1 MSQYNPPNLP
11 SEKGGD
17 LGSAAEAAST
27 ASVNNPPNLPFQ
39 KGGNH
44 GSAAKAASPVLGS
57 VEPIPAC
64 PPVISAR
71 GLSTR
76 FGKVW
81 VHRNLNLEIQAGE
94 LVALVGG
101 SGSGK
106 TTLLRQIIG
115 LLTPTEGEIRVFG
128 EPLFGG
134 GVLRERLLRQRFGVL
149 FQQGA
154 LFSAFSVFDNVAFP
168 LRELKRLDEAT
179 IRDLVM
185 LKLSMVELLPRH
197 GELMPAEL
205 SGGMVKRVALARA
218 LALEPELLL
227 LDEPTAGLDPDRS
240 DSFVRLIRSLSAEL
254 GLTVVLVTH
263 DLDTLAA
270 LSTRIAVL
278 AEQRILAYGSMQ
290 DIMKIDHPFIQ
301 NFFHSERSMRA
312 LQNVGI

>member
-1 MSQYNPPNLP
+1 MSINDDLDELP
-11 SEKGGD
+11 
-17 LGSAAEAAST
+17 ASMRGT
-27 ASVNNPPNLPFQ
+27 PCDENT
-39 KGGNH
+39 
-44 GSAAKAASPVLGS
+44 
-57 VEPIPAC
+57 
-64 PPVISAR
+64 PVISVRNLA
-71 GLSTR
+71 TR

-81 VHRNLNLEIQAGE
+81 VLRDVNLEIMRGE
-94 LVALVGG
+94 LVSLVGG

-106 TTLLRQIIG
+106 TTLLRQING
-115 LLTPTEGEIRVFG
+115 LLLPTEGEVRIFG

-134 GVLRERLLRQRFGVL
+134 GIHRERAIRRRFGVL

-154 LFSAFSVFDNVAFP
+154 LFSALSVYDNIAFP
-168 LRELKRLDEAT
+168 LRELKLFDEAM

-205 SGGMVKRVALARA
+205 SGGMIKRVSLARA

-240 DSFVRLIRSLSAEL
+240 DGFVRLIRSLGEEL

-263 DLDTLAA
+263 DLDTLVA
-270 LSTRIAVL
+270 LSTKVAVL

-290 DIMKIDHPFIQ
+290 EVMAVDHPFVQ
-301 NFFHSERSMRA
+301 NFFHSERGVRA
-312 LQNVGI
+312 LHNAGY